1 MRLAISAA
9 AGANWFTLALA
20 AGAMLAFAAPAPAGS
35 LEIAI
40 RDPGGRGVQDVVVVA
55 VPAVAGHAQPAR
67 APEATM
73 DQQGRRFVPQVLVVR
88 TGTVVAFPNSDT
100 VSHQVYSFSP
110 ARRFQL
116 ALYKGEAHPPLTFDK
131 PGLVVLGCNIH
142 DEMIGYIYVTD
153 SPWFAKTG
161 ADGTAAIRDVPA
173 GSYRL
178 EVWGPRVADP
188 APGLSREVTVA
199 SDAAVAMN
207 WQLAKPLRPR
217 PSPGPR
223 DVDWDY

>member
-1 MRLAISAA
+1 MRLADSAA
-9 AGANWFTLALA
+9 AGANWFTLVVAAMALHS
-20 AGAMLAFAAPAPAGS
+20 LPAPASAGS
-35 LEIAI
+35 LEIAV
-40 RDPGGRGVQDVVVVA
+40 RDPQGHGVQDVVIVA
-55 VPAVAGHAQPAR
+55 MAASSVHPPPLGTA
-67 APEATM
+67 EATM
-73 DQQGRRFVPQVLVVR
+73 DQQKRQFVPQVLVVR

-142 DEMIGYIYVTD
+142 DEMVGYVYVTD
-153 SPWFAKTG
+153 SPWFARTG
-161 ADGTAAIRDVPA
+161 ADGNAEIRELPA

-178 EVWGPRVADP
+178 EAWGPRLADP
-188 APGLSREVTVA
+188 AQSLAREVTIEA
-199 SDAAVAMN
+199 DSTLAVD
-207 WQLAKPLRPR
+207 WRLQKPLRPR